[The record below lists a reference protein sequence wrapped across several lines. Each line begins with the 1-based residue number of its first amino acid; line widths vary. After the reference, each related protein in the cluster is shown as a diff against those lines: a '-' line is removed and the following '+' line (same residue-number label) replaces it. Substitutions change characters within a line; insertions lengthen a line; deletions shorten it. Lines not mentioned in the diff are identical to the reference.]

1 MNQDLDAISRQ
12 LLVEIVKGN
21 LSAFSVLFMRFY
33 PKVKGYIF
41 ALVNDEEISK
51 DLAQDI
57 FVYIWEHR
65 DRLLEIDKIEAY
77 IFRMASNMVLQ
88 YIRHEKVI
96 ADYVVK
102 QSYSE
107 KRKELL
113 SSSDLESDID
123 ANDMALLIWQ
133 YVETMPSRRKE
144 IFKMSRYDGVKTD
157 EIAEKLGISK
167 KTVENMLSLAL
178 SDIKQYVKKNS

>member
-1 MNQDLDAISRQ
+1 MNQELDAISRQ

-21 LSAFSVLFMRFY
+21 LSAFSVLFMRFL
-33 PKVKGYIF
+33 PKVKGDIF

-144 IFKMSRYDGVKTD
+144 IFKMSRYDGVKAD

>member
-1 MNQDLDAISRQ
+1 MNQELDAISRQ

-144 IFKMSRYDGVKTD
+144 IFKMSRFQSMPNDR
-157 EIAEKLGISK
+157 IASELGLSVR
-167 KTVENMLSLAL
+167 TVEKHIQLAL
-178 SDIKQYVKKNS
+178 RDIRKFLN

>member
-1 MNQDLDAISRQ
+1 
-12 LLVEIVKGN
+12 
-21 LSAFSVLFMRFY
+21 
-33 PKVKGYIF
+33 
-41 ALVNDEEISK
+41 
-51 DLAQDI
+51 
-57 FVYIWEHR
+57 
-65 DRLLEIDKIEAY
+65 
-77 IFRMASNMVLQ
+77 MASNMVLQ

-144 IFKMSRYDGVKTD
+144 IFKMSRYDGVKAD

>member
-1 MNQDLDAISRQ
+1 MNQDLEAISRQ

-51 DLAQDI
+51 ES
-57 FVYIWEHR
+57 VSV
-65 DRLLEIDKIEAY
+65 
-77 IFRMASNMVLQ
+77 SNNINAKNIL
-88 YIRHEKVI
+88 I
-96 ADYVVK
+96 
-102 QSYSE
+102 YSLILSCVF
-107 KRKELL
+107 ELL

-144 IFKMSRYDGVKTD
+144 IFKMSRYDGVKAD